1 MHVLAAVADLSASEC
16 VRQTTRLALEELA
29 GAFGR
34 RRTPCFCRMFWECY
48 VENKLDY
55 KEAWRCSK
63 TQKQALPGAGEN
75 MVRLLRCQMVGQEPR
90 SAEEEL
96 GWLQGSVWP

>member
-1 MHVLAAVADLSASEC
+1 
-16 VRQTTRLALEELA
+16 
-29 GAFGR
+29 
-34 RRTPCFCRMFWECY
+34 MFWECY

-55 KEAWRCSK
+55 KEAWKCSK
-63 TQKQALPGAGEN
+63 TQKQALPGATEN

-96 GWLQGSVWP
+96 GWLQGSGGRDGPGKGGKRPGQPAAASSIRS